1 MTTENPAPSALA
13 VPASPLLDLGPAMLA
28 ATSLGKEGVEVL
40 ERLHAIH
47 KEERAYAAKAQFAEA
62 MAGLQSEMPPVVKSV
77 AGQHGA
83 TRAGTRTKGLY
94 APIDTIADALAPW
107 TKKYGFSYRFD
118 REMKDGKEWALCHVT
133 HKGGHTETS
142 RYPSMDDE
150 PGKGKSPLHARG
162 SGDTYARRYVL
173 TAAFAIVTADPD
185 DDGEAHGRR
194 GEDEQPTGPVEK
206 ITEAQAANLG
216 AMLDEAPNPKDEKN
230 AVCRWMKVA
239 YLSDIPAFEFT
250 RVRNA
255 IESKRAKGW
264 RA

>member
-1 MTTENPAPSALA
+1 MTAENPAPSALA
-13 VPASPLLDLGPAMLA
+13 VSASPLLDLGPAMLA
-28 ATSLGKEGVEVL
+28 ATSLGKDGVEVL

-47 KEERAYAAKAQFAEA
+47 KEERAYAAKGQFAEA
-62 MAGLQSEMPPVVKSV
+62 MSGLQAEMPPVVKTV

-83 TRAGTRTKGLY
+83 SHVGTRTKGIY

-185 DDGEAHGRR
+185 DDGNAAGRGFDG
-194 GEDEQPTGPVEK
+194 GENIGPGQEGEIADLLLATK
-206 ITEAQAANLG
+206 SDKAKFLEYLG
-216 AMLDEAPNPKDEKN
+216 FKT
-230 AVCRWMKVA
+230 
-239 YLSDIPAFEFT
+239 LSDIPVSQF
-250 RVRNA
+250 V
-255 IESKRAKGW
+255 RAKGILS
-264 RA
+264 AKLGKKP